1 MALSRILK
9 RDFNNDRGL
18 DPRAVA
24 TLNAKK
30 NSRSQ
35 RENDLRRKQVEREI
49 NSLRARLAVVNREL
63 QRLAVSERRYHGD
76 EARAEQEFERES
88 RSFEELTK
96 ELGRHSDKVRELQQL
111 LNTKKVM
118 SHKTSISSDFGAEA
132 AQKESDRLKNE
143 LKRVDQE
150 IEQLNGK
157 RRRLT
162 LDLSA
167 TQQKVQK
174 AHDME
179 LKSHANDHNVDSE
192 IQQLFKEIQSEET
205 ILGRF
210 KSRFTSEQK
219 RVSDKQRELDSLKKR
234 MTGSAGGAP
243 ALESE
248 KQKIEQ
254 KINELEKSLN

>member
-18 DPRAVA
+18 DPRAMA

-118 SHKTSISSDFGAEA
+118 SHKTSVANDFGAEA

-174 AHDME
+174 AHEME

-219 RVSDKQRELDSLKKR
+219 RVLDKQRELDNLKKR
-234 MTGSAGGAP
+234 MTGSSGGAP

>member
-1 MALSRILK
+1 MALSRVLK

-18 DPRAVA
+18 DPRAMA

-35 RENDLRRKQVEREI
+35 RENDLKRKQVEREV
-49 NSLRARLAVVNREL
+49 NSLRARLSVIDREL
-63 QRLAVSERRYHGD
+63 QRLSVSERRYHGD
-76 EARAEQEFERES
+76 ESKAQLEFERES
-88 RSFEELTK
+88 RSFTELTK
-96 ELGRHSDKVRELQQL
+96 ELGAHSEKVKELQQV

-118 SHKTSISSDFGAEA
+118 SHKTSMSNDFGAGA
-132 AQKESDRLKNE
+132 AQKESDRLKSE

-157 RRRLT
+157 KRRLV
-162 LDLSA
+162 LEFSSA
-167 TQQKVQK
+167 QQKVQK
-174 AHDME
+174 AQEME
-179 LKSHANDHNVDSE
+179 LKSHATDHNVDSE
-192 IQQLFKEIQSEET
+192 IQRLLKEIQSEET

-210 KSRFTSEQK
+210 KSRFTSEQQK
-219 RVSDKQRELDSLKKR
+219 VSDKKRELDEIKKR
-234 MTGSAGGAP
+234 ISGTSSGSP

-254 KINELEKSLN
+254 KISQLEKSLN